1 MFRARP
7 STKELLPLLVAV
19 VVLYWQPALG
29 FGSFFQRDVFLY
41 WIPRIEWA
49 VRSLAEGRLPQWDA
63 SFGFGVPF
71 LADPNFQPFYPVTWL
86 NLVFQ
91 PSTVFTVLVVGHT
104 LLGAWGMFHLLR
116 RRVRSREAAFVG
128 GIVFVGGGALVSSAT
143 LWHHYSSAMYM
154 PWVADAFLRVRAGRR
169 GAWIRLGVMTG
180 LQALAGSADAML
192 MTAFGLL
199 FLLPL
204 KPKRLALMA
213 PSLGAGGLLCFAL
226 AAAQWLPT
234 MRGVADT
241 ERSGLSA
248 QTRLYWSV
256 PPATLIDLVLPLTG
270 AAHAGEDQPNPLEQR
285 FRLITSMYLGASTLP
300 LLILGAMR
308 WPRGLLL
315 LVLSLGLAMGRHGP
329 LAWVSELPVVSMVR
343 FPSKILWLSS
353 MVWAALAAIGLA
365 VWVRRRS
372 ALSRSTVAM
381 VGLVLLALAAGLAFT
396 SAATA
401 GESVAGEAIRKAVPW
416 ALMSLGLAL
425 LASAL
430 PGGAAI
436 MVAVV
441 VAMDLMAVGPS
452 VNAYS
457 SGEMLRLRPS
467 VVDVLRGLEASRIFV
482 LPASRQ
488 QARSWKAPANWSDE
502 EAYFFSQGQMLVPPQ
517 GGRWGLKG
525 SFDGDF
531 AGLAPRAYTRLSDL
545 VAGSNPVNPRWLQMG
560 GVTHVLRFA
569 AVDEPG
575 MEVAARVDTLHEQD
589 LLVLRVPEPRPH
601 AYFASR
607 VRVVDS
613 EDEAVRVLGAADFD
627 LAEEIVRVREAG
639 LSGSATPDGAPG
651 AALLRVEQQIDGR
664 TAIRVKLEAPRTLV
678 VLDAISGGWSARV
691 DGQPAAVRPA
701 NLIFQSVD
709 LPPGEHLVELEY
721 QTPGLILGVAISLLA
736 WLSLLVRAG
745 LRNRRRDDGRD

>member
-7 STKELLPLLVAV
+7 STKDLLLLFVAV

-49 VRSLAEGRLPQWDA
+49 VRSLADGRLPQWDA

-71 LADPNFQPFYPVTWL
+71 LADPNFQPFYPLTWL

-91 PSTVFTVLVVGHT
+91 PSTVFTILVVGHT

-116 RRVRSREAAFVG
+116 RRLRSREGAFVG
-128 GIVFVGGGALVSSAT
+128 GIVFAAGGALVSSAT

-169 GAWIRLGVMTG
+169 GAWVRLGVTTG

-199 FLLPL
+199 FLLPF
-204 KPKRLALMA
+204 KPKRLVRLT
-213 PSLGAGGLLCFAL
+213 PFLGAAGLLCFAL

-241 ERSGLSA
+241 ERSALPA

-256 PPATLIDLVLPLTG
+256 LPATLMDFVVPLTG
-270 AAHAGEDQPNPLEQR
+270 VAHAGEDQPNPLEQR

-300 LLILGAMR
+300 LLILGALR

-315 LVLSLGLAMGRHGP
+315 LLFSLGLAMGRHGP

-343 FPSKILWLSS
+343 FPSKILWLFS
-353 MVWAALAAIGLA
+353 MVWATLAAVGLAAWARRRFAPTGKALAI
-365 VWVRRRS
+365 
-372 ALSRSTVAM
+372 
-381 VGLVLLALAAGLAFT
+381 VGLVLLAFAAGLALT
-396 SAATA
+396 SVPIVQEPV
-401 GESVAGEAIRKAVPW
+401 GSEAIRRALPW

-425 LASAL
+425 VASAL
-430 PGGAAI
+430 PRGAAMAI
-436 MVAVV
+436 ALVVAV
-441 VAMDLMAVGPS
+441 DLMVVGAS

-467 VVDVLRGLEASRIFV
+467 VVDALRGLEASRIFV
-482 LPASRQ
+482 LPSSRQ
-488 QARSWKAPANWSDE
+488 QARAWKAPANWSDE
-502 EAYFFSQGQMLVPPQ
+502 EAYFFGQGQMLVPPQ
-517 GGRWGLKG
+517 SGRWGLKG

-531 AGLAPRAYTRLSDL
+531 AGLAPRAYSRLSDL
-545 VAGSNPVNPRWLQMG
+545 VIASNPLNPRWLQVG

-569 AVDEPG
+569 AEDDPS
-575 MEVAARVDTLHEQD
+575 MEVVARVDTLHEQD

-613 EDEAVRVLGAADFD
+613 EDDAVRVLGAADFD
-627 LAEEIVRVREAG
+627 LADEIVRVKEAG
-639 LSGSATPDGAPG
+639 PSGNATPDGAPG
-651 AALLRVEQQIDGR
+651 AALLRVEEMIDGR

-678 VLDAISGGWSARV
+678 VLDAISGGWSALV
-691 DGQPAAVRPA
+691 DGQPAVVRPA

-709 LPPGEHLVELEY
+709 LPAGEHLVELEY
-721 QTPGLILGVAISLLA
+721 QTPGLAAGVGISVLA

-745 LRNRRRDDGRD
+745 LRNRRRDDDAT

>member
-7 STKELLPLLVAV
+7 SSKDLLPVLVAV
-19 VVLYWQPALG
+19 LVLYWQPALG
-29 FGSFFQRDVFLY
+29 LGSFFQRDVFLY

-49 VRSLAEGRLPQWDA
+49 VRSMADGRLPQWDA
-63 SFGFGVPF
+63 AFGFGVPF
-71 LADPNFQPFYPVTWL
+71 LADPSFQSFYPTTWL

-91 PSTVFTVLVVGHT
+91 PPTVFAILVVGHT

-116 RRVRSREAAFVG
+116 LRLRSREAAFVG
-128 GIVFVGGGALVSSAT
+128 AIVFVAGGALVSSAT

-169 GAWIRLGVMTG
+169 GAWIRLGVTAG

-199 FLLPL
+199 FLLPS
-204 KPKRLALMA
+204 KPKRLARMA
-213 PSLGAGGLLCFAL
+213 PLLGAGSVLCFAL

-241 ERSGLSA
+241 ERSALASHV
-248 QTRLYWSV
+248 RLYWSV
-256 PPATLIDLVLPLTG
+256 PPATLVDFVLPVTG
-270 AAHAGEDQPNPLEQR
+270 AAHAREDQPNPLEQR

-300 LLILGAMR
+300 LLILGARR

-315 LVLSLGLAMGRHGP
+315 LLFTLGMALGRHGP

-343 FPSKILWLSS
+343 FPSKILWLFSL
-353 MVWAALAAIGLA
+353 VWAALAAIGLA
-365 VWVRRRS
+365 VWARRRS
-372 ALSRSTVAM
+372 ALSGRAAVMFSL
-381 VGLVLLALAAGLAFT
+381 GILALAAGLAFT
-396 SAATA
+396 SGVAA
-401 GESVAGEAIRKAVPW
+401 GEPVAGEAIRKAVPW
-416 ALMSLGLAL
+416 ALMSLGLVVF
-425 LASAL
+425 ASTL
-430 PGGAAI
+430 PRGAPI
-436 MVAVV
+436 MVAIV
-441 VAMDLMAVGPS
+441 VAMDLIVVGPS

-457 SGEMLRLRPS
+457 SSEMLRLRPS
-467 VVDVLRGLEASRIFV
+467 VVDVLRSLEASRIFV

-502 EAYFFSQGQMLVPPQ
+502 EAYFFGQGQMLVPPQ
-517 GGRWGLKG
+517 SGRWGLKG

-531 AGLAPRAYTRLSDL
+531 VGLAPRAYTRFSDL
-545 VAGSNPVNPRWLQMG
+545 VAASNPVNPRWLQMG

-569 AVDEPG
+569 AGDEPG

-613 EDEAVRVLGAADFD
+613 EDEAVRVLGDADFD
-627 LAEEIVRVREAG
+627 LAEEIVRVKEADP
-639 LSGSATPDGAPG
+639 SGKTTSDGAPG

-691 DGQPAAVRPA
+691 DGQPAALRPA

-709 LPPGEHLVELEY
+709 LPAGEHLVELEF
-721 QTPGLILGVAISLLA
+721 QTPGLVLGVAISVLA

-745 LRNRRRDDGRD
+745 LRSRRRDDED